1 MKKYTIEFF
10 RKAGQRGGKIKSDKK
25 FANALINLK
34 KARIAR
40 WKKKP

>member
-10 RKAGQRGGKIKSDKK
+10 RKAGQRGGKKKSETKL
-25 FANALINLK
+25 ANALTNLK